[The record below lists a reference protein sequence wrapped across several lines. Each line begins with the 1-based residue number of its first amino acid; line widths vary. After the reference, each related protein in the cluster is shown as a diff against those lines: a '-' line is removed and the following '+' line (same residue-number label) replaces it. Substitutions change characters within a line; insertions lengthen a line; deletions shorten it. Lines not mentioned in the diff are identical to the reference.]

1 MRLTGI
7 DANLLIALDALLR
20 ERNVTRAARRVGR
33 GQPAMSH
40 VLGRLRA
47 YFQDPLLVPEG
58 RGLTLSPRAQELS
71 EPVARAMAAL
81 LEVFDKQADPEKRAH
96 RKFVIASTDLF
107 AWRFFPELLRAL
119 QRDDPSIVLETRP
132 LSARSTEQVLSE
144 GIDLAF
150 GVYEDVPQHIHQQQL
165 FSEPF
170 VCVVRAE
177 HPKVRKAIALRLYL
191 DLPHLEIIFA
201 PRARIGERI
210 DRMLAAIGKRRRVT
224 ASVAH
229 FSVARRVLET
239 NDHILTMARGDAES
253 LIKGSALRIVE
264 APLELPPLLFSQIW
278 RRQHDEDAAHRWL
291 RESAARVCTSG
302 RDEQASPTD

>member
-191 DLPHLEIIFA
+191 DLPHL
-201 PRARIGERI
+201 

-291 RESAARVCTSG
+291 RETAARVCTSG
-302 RDEQASPTD
+302 RDEATSPAG